1 MIKTTV
7 QLNLTPEVFLVVY
20 EFLYSTKLGDR
31 NDFETAI
38 SDFMSENPE
47 LDEVAANLSENYGD
61 PELSV
66 SFSESDGMVFS
77 VQ

>member
-1 MIKTTV
+1 MQV
-7 QLNLTPEVFLVVY
+7 QLNLSPEVFLVLY

-38 SDFMSENPE
+38 SDFMVEGGEDLENLAAE
-47 LDEVAANLSENYGD
+47 LADLYGD